1 MCEKLF
7 IFDTTLRDG
16 EQVPGCQLNTTEKI
30 EVAKLLESLGV
41 DVIEAGFPI
50 SSPGDFN
57 SVLEISKA
65 VSAPTICAL
74 TRAVKKDIDVAADA
88 LRLARHKRI
97 HTGIGVSPQHIYD
110 KLRSTPEKILEQAV
124 EAVKY
129 AKSYVEDVEFY
140 AEDAGRADPQYLA
153 RVVEAAIA
161 AGATVVNIPDTT
173 GYCLPHEYGAK
184 IKYLVDHVSNIDKA
198 IISTHCHNDLGMAT
212 ANTLSGILNGARQAE
227 VTING
232 IGERAGNTSLEE
244 VVMTL
249 RCHRELDIDT
259 RINSQLITKASHLV
273 SSLMNM
279 PVQPNKAIVGRNAF
293 AHSSGIHQD
302 GVLKDRQTYEI
313 IDPQDIGLNESVI
326 ALTARSGRA
335 ALVHRLELL
344 GYDLTQEELDATY
357 AKFLEL
363 ADKKK
368 EIHDYDLLYL
378 VGDIDRMKQQSVSL
392 KFLQVTTGTLV
403 PTATV
408 VLKFGDHERMA
419 IATGNGPVDAAVSAI
434 KTLINEKVVLMEF
447 LMQAI
452 TRGSND
458 VGRVHVQVQCGRP
471 HRPRLRRTHRH
482 HTGVDRGVPRR
493 AARTERNRTQGKG
506 GVRWAGHFWTRY
518 GMRTPCAP
526 KTADARCSTSTAST
540 STR

>member
-140 AEDAGRADPQYLA
+140 AEDAGRADPAYLA

-227 VTING
+227 VTINMCFL
-232 IGERAGNTSLEE
+232 LEYWD
-244 VVMTL
+244 L
-249 RCHRELDIDT
+249 RLWHRELW
-259 RINSQLITKASHLV
+259 N
-273 SSLMNM
+273 
-279 PVQPNKAIVGRNAF
+279 G
-293 AHSSGIHQD
+293 
-302 GVLKDRQTYEI
+302 
-313 IDPQDIGLNESVI
+313 
-326 ALTARSGRA
+326 
-335 ALVHRLELL
+335 HR
-344 GYDLTQEELDATY
+344 T
-357 AKFLEL
+357 
-363 ADKKK
+363 
-368 EIHDYDLLYL
+368 
-378 VGDIDRMKQQSVSL
+378 
-392 KFLQVTTGTLV
+392 
-403 PTATV
+403 
-408 VLKFGDHERMA
+408 
-419 IATGNGPVDAAVSAI
+419 
-434 KTLINEKVVLMEF
+434 
-447 LMQAI
+447 
-452 TRGSND
+452 
-458 VGRVHVQVQCGRP
+458 
-471 HRPRLRRTHRH
+471 
-482 HTGVDRGVPRR
+482 
-493 AARTERNRTQGKG
+493 
-506 GVRWAGHFWTRY
+506 
-518 GMRTPCAP
+518 
-526 KTADARCSTSTAST
+526 
-540 STR
+540 

>member
-1 MCEKLF
+1 MSERLY

-65 VSAPTICAL
+65 VSEPTICAL

-88 LRLARHKRI
+88 LRLARRKRI

-110 KLRSTPEKILEQAV
+110 KLRSTPEKIVESAV
-124 EAVKY
+124 EAVI
-129 AKSYVEDVEFY
+129 
-140 AEDAGRADPQYLA
+140 R
-153 RVVEAAIA
+153 

-173 GYCLPHEYGAK
+173 GYCLPNEYGAK
-184 IKYLVDHVSNIDKA
+184 IKYLVDNVPNIDRA

-249 RCHRELDIDT
+249 RCHKDVAVDT
-259 RINSQLITKASHLV
+259 NINSRLITKASHLV

-302 GVLKDRQTYEI
+302 GVLKQRQTYEI

-357 AKFLEL
+357 EKFLAL
-363 ADKKK
+363 ADRKK

-378 VGDIDRMKQQSVSL
+378 VGDIDRMKQQSISL
-392 KFLQVTTGTLV
+392 KFMQVTTGTLV

-408 VLKFGDHERMA
+408 VLKFGDHERMST
-419 IATGNGPVDAAVSAI
+419 ATGNGPVDAAVSAI
-434 KTLINEKVVLMEF
+434 KKLINEKVVLAEF

-458 VGRVHVQVQCGRP
+458 VGRVHVQVECGSRTV
-471 HRPRLRRTHRH
+471 HGFGAHTDTTRASIEAFLDALRALN
-482 HTGVDRGVPRR
+482 V
-493 AARTERNRTQGKG
+493 TEKIEEE
-506 GVRWAGHFWTRY
+506 
-518 GMRTPCAP
+518 
-526 KTADARCSTSTAST
+526 D
-540 STR
+540 

>member
-232 IGERAGNTSLEE
+232 IGERAGNASLEE
-244 VVMTL
+244 IVMAMKV
-249 RCHRELDIDT
+249 RPDVYGVDCGIQNE
-259 RINSQLITKASHLV
+259 QLYPACRLL
-273 SSLMNM
+273 SLIIGR
-279 PVQPNKAIVGRNAF
+279 PIAATKAIVGSNAF
-293 AHSSGIHQD
+293 AHESGIHQD
-302 GVLKDRQTYEI
+302 GMLKNRETYEI
-313 IDPQDIGLNESVI
+313 MTPQSIGRKSTDLVI
-326 ALTARSGRA
+326 GKHSGRNA
-335 ALVHRLELL
+335 VRTRLEEL
-344 GYDLTQEELDATY
+344 GYRLDDEQVNVVFA
-357 AKFLEL
+357 AVKDL
-363 ADKKK
+363 ADKKANV
-368 EIHDYDLLYL
+368 HDEDLEAL
-378 VGDIDRMKQQSVSL
+378 VFSEVYRLPDRYRLGNVSVQTTMGSSMPATAAVVIQAGEEEMRRAGFGAGPIDATFNVISQIVSRAPDL
-392 KFLQVTTGTLV
+392 EQFSINAITGGTDAQGEVTVRLREG
-403 PTATV
+403 
-408 VLKFGDHERMA
+408 EYS
-419 IATGNGPVDAAVSAI
+419 ATG
-434 KTLINEKVVLMEF
+434 
-447 LMQAI
+447 
-452 TRGSND
+452 RGSDPDIIVASAKAYIDALN
-458 VGRVHVQVQCGRP
+458 
-471 HRPRLRRTHRH
+471 RLDHK
-482 HTGVDRGVPRR
+482 
-493 AARTERNRTQGKG
+493 ERDALRTQEATGEP
-506 GVRWAGHFWTRY
+506 AINT
-518 GMRTPCAP
+518 CN
-526 KTADARCSTSTAST
+526 
-540 STR
+540 

>member
-249 RCHRELDIDT
+249 RCHKEIAVDTGIDA
-259 RINSQLITKASHLV
+259 RLITKASHLV

-302 GVLKDRQTYEI
+302 GVLKQRQTYEI

-357 AKFLEL
+357 EKFLAL
-363 ADKKK
+363 ADRKK

-378 VGDIDRMKQQSVSL
+378 VGDIDRMKQQSISL
-392 KFLQVTTGTLV
+392 KFMQVTTGTLV

-408 VLKFGDHERMA
+408 VLKFGDHERMST
-419 IATGNGPVDAAVSAI
+419 ATGNGPVDAAVSAI
-434 KTLINEKVVLMEF
+434 KKLINEKVVLAEF
-447 LMQAI
+447 LM
-452 TRGSND
+452 
-458 VGRVHVQVQCGRP
+458 RP
-471 HRPRLRRTHRH
+471 SRAVRTTWAACMCRSSAAAVRS
-482 HTGVDRGVPRR
+482 TDS
-493 AARTERNRTQGKG
+493 ARTP
-506 GVRWAGHFWTRY
+506 
-518 GMRTPCAP
+518 TP
-526 KTADARCSTSTAST
+526 RGLRSRRS
-540 STR
+540 STRCAHST

>member
-1 MCEKLF
+1 MSERLY

-16 EQVPGCQLNTTEKI
+16 EQVPGCQLNTIEKI

-41 DVIEAGFPI
+41 DIIEAGFPI

-65 VSAPTICAL
+65 VSEPTICAL
-74 TRAVKKDIDVAADA
+74 TRAVRKDIDVAADA

-110 KLRSTPEKILEQAV
+110 KLRSTPEKILETAV
-124 EAVKY
+124 DAVKY
-129 AKSYVEDVEFY
+129 AKRYVEDVEFY
-140 AEDAGRADPQYLA
+140 AEDAGRAEPKYLA

-173 GYCLPHEYGAK
+173 GYCLPQEYGAK
-184 IKYLVDHVSNIDKA
+184 IRYLVEHVANIDRA

-212 ANTLSGILNGARQAE
+212 ANTLSAVLNGARQAE

-302 GVLKDRQTYEI
+302 GVLKSRESYEI
-313 IDPQDIGLNESVI
+313 INPVDVGLDESVI

-335 ALVHRLELL
+335 ALNHRLELL
-344 GYDLTQEELDATY
+344 GFKLEQKELDEVY

-368 EIHDYDLLYL
+368 DVRDDDLLYL
-378 VGDIDRMKQQSVSL
+378 VGAATGEKVGKRIKL
-392 KFLQVTTGTLV
+392 KYLQILTGTLI

-408 VLKFGDHERMA
+408 IVKIGDSERTA
-419 IATGNGPVDAAVSAI
+419 TCTGNGPVDAAVKAI
-434 KTLINEKVVLMEF
+434 KTLINETVQITEF
-447 LMQAI
+447 LIQAMNK
-452 TRGSND
+452 GSDD
-458 VGRVHVQVQCGRP
+458 VGRVHVQVKCGSMLV
-471 HRPRLRRTHRH
+471 HGFSTN
-482 HTGVDRGVPRR
+482 TDVVKAAVEAFVDGLNLLNV
-493 AARTERNRTQGKG
+493 TE
-506 GVRWAGHFWTRY
+506 
-518 GMRTPCAP
+518 
-526 KTADARCSTSTAST
+526 KTE
-540 STR
+540 